1 MKKNIFA
8 LIKSALHCLLAA
20 GTIFT
25 ACKDDGDEPE
35 IFNDTTWYPVRTVGE
50 YVIWDG
56 SKIAYDLPVDAD
68 GLAVLYFDYKGEQ
81 KTHKFGFPVYEFFMQ
96 KGKNV
101 HNAHYLY
108 AGEIPG
114 MRPREYYIE
123 GDYIFFEEYQPNYS
137 SSASSV
143 SGGKDYAF
151 SPKPLT
157 IFTSD
162 SIRISNVYYKKR

>member
-20 GTIFT
+20 GAIFT

-68 GLAVLYFDYKGEQ
+68 GLAVLYFDYNGEQ

-101 HNAHYLY
+101 YNANYLY
-108 AGEIPG
+108 APEASSFMQERG
-114 MRPREYYIE
+114 YYIE
-123 GDYIFFEEYQPNYS
+123 GNYIFFEEYQPNYS
-137 SSASSV
+137 SSSTSV
-143 SGGKDYAF
+143 VKDYAF
-151 SPKPLT
+151 SPKSLT